1 MRPGAVSVGMNEL
14 DSVTSVAEYMIVG
27 YRKASEADM
36 RMLMAAIMAVAVA
49 LAAAPAR
56 AQAQDIPS
64 DYQTVMTTL
73 GKKGDFKDGVL
84 KVNIPRGDL
93 TVTIGGRAAP
103 TPFGFG
109 GWVALT
115 KDAAGGEVLMGDLV
129 LTEDEVNPVM
139 SALLDNGLDVT
150 ALHNHFF
157 WEQPRI
163 FYMHVHGRGSAS
175 DLATRLKPAI
185 GLIDAA
191 AKRSTPSAAPAAGAL
206 DAAALAKIVGHQ
218 GEQNGPVYKITIGR
232 ADVNVKEHGA
242 TINARMGLNT
252 SAAFAGSNGDA
263 MVAGDVAMLEHEVTP
278 VLKVLRANGIN
289 IVAIHHHMTEVQPMV
304 VFLHYYGTGP
314 AEQLARAVRAAVDV
328 LGKSPASHASHGG
341 ASANGAAAN
350 APAGAAAKQ
359 VLFMCPHGAA
369 KSVLASAY
377 FQKLA
382 KERGLNVRVD
392 SVGTDPDPEV
402 GKAVAAHLTKTG
414 YAIPIDKPRRATARD
429 VEQAD
434 IVVSL
439 GCDLA
444 GLPQPRGKLL
454 KWDDV
459 PGPGENFA
467 AADEAIHKRVEALV
481 DELARATGR

>member
-1 MRPGAVSVGMNEL
+1 MRVL
-14 DSVTSVAEYMIVG
+14 I
-27 YRKASEADM
+27 
-36 RMLMAAIMAVAVA
+36 AAIAVVA
-49 LAAAPAR
+49 LTAAAAR
-56 AQAQDIPS
+56 AQGPEMPA
-64 DYQTVMTTL
+64 DYQAVMSAL

-93 TVTIGGRAAP
+93 TVTIGGRSAP

-115 KDAAGGEVLMGDLV
+115 KGTGGAEVLMGDLV

-163 FYMHVHGRGSAS
+163 FYMHVHGRGTAS
-175 DLATRLKPAI
+175 ELATKLKPAI
-185 GLIDAA
+185 ALIDAA
-191 AKRSTPSAAPAAGAL
+191 AAKRSPSTSAPASPAAL
-206 DAAALAKIVGHQ
+206 DAAALAKIIGHQ

-232 ADVNVKEHGA
+232 ADLTVREHGA

-252 SAAFAGSNGDA
+252 WAAFAGSDADA

-278 VLKVLRANGIN
+278 VLKVLRASGIN
-289 IVAIHHHMTEVQPMV
+289 VVAIHHHMTDVQPV
-304 VFLHYYGTGP
+304 VFFLHYYGTGP
-314 AEQLARAVRAAVDV
+314 AEQLARGVRAAVDV
-328 LGKSPASHASHGG
+328 LGKAKAPASHASHGA
-341 ASANGAAAN
+341 ASSNGA
-350 APAGAAAKQ
+350 PPEAAAKQ
-359 VLFMCPHGAA
+359 ILFMCPHGAA

-377 FQKLA
+377 FQRLA

-392 SVGTDPDPEV
+392 SAGTDPDPEV

-414 YAIPIDKPRRATARD
+414 YAIPIDKPRRATASD

-439 GCDLA
+439 GCDLS

-459 PGPGENFA
+459 PGPGENFS
-467 AADEAIHKRVEALV
+467 AADQAIRKHVEELV
-481 DELARATGR
+481 DQLAGSRR

>member
-1 MRPGAVSVGMNEL
+1 MRVL
-14 DSVTSVAEYMIVG
+14 
-27 YRKASEADM
+27 R
-36 RMLMAAIMAVAVA
+36 AAIGAMAF
-49 LAAAPAR
+49 LASATL
-56 AQAQDIPS
+56 AQAQDMPA
-64 DYQTVMTTL
+64 DYQGVMTTL

-93 TVTIGGRAAP
+93 TVTIAGRPAP

-115 KDAAGGEVLMGDLV
+115 KDTAGAEVLMGDLV

-163 FYMHVHGRGSAS
+163 FYMHVHGRGAAS
-175 DLATRLKPAI
+175 DLANKLKPAI

-191 AKRSTPSAAPAAGAL
+191 AKRSTPQSTAAAPSPASPAPAAGAL
-206 DAAALAKIVGHQ
+206 DVAGLAKIVGHQ
-218 GEQNGPVYKITIGR
+218 GEQSGPVYKITIGR
-232 ADVNVKEHGA
+232 SDLSVKEHGA

-252 SAAFAGSNGDA
+252 WAAFAGRNSDA

-278 VLKVLRANGIN
+278 VLKVLRASNIN

-314 AEQLARAVRAAVDV
+314 AEQLARGVRAAVDV
-328 LGKSPASHASHGG
+328 LGKPAASHASHAG
-341 ASANGAAAN
+341 APSNAAAGVR
-350 APAGAAAKQ
+350 PQ
-359 VLFMCPHGAA
+359 RVLFMCPHGAA

-382 KERGLNVRVD
+382 RERGLNVRVD
-392 SVGTDPDPEV
+392 AAGTDPDPEV

-414 YAIPIDKPRRATARD
+414 YTIPIDKPRRATAR
-429 VEQAD
+429 EIEEAD

-459 PGPGENFA
+459 PGPSENFA
-467 AADEAIHKRVEALV
+467 AADEAIRKRVEELV